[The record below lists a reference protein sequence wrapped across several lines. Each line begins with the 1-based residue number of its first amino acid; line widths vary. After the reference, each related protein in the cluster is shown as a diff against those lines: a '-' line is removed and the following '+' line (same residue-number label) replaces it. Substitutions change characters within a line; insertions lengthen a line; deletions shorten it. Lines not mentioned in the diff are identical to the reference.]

1 MTNKNTNKIFS
12 IAALAAG
19 MLLAS
24 CSDMEPTT
32 PQDEA
37 ADPNAIN
44 FSIGQG
50 EASSRTQYSA
60 DDDLQIEWLKGDNI
74 TIWATPA
81 KGSATSADYVVSQVV
96 ASTKT
101 IDGKEVTTNS
111 KAKIAPTG
119 TGLKWS
125 GDVQHTFCGIYGE
138 KVLSFSLSDGQAA
151 ASLQYPMTQTLVDVN
166 GAWANMQQA
175 YMVAYKQ
182 TMPAENVNLSF
193 KPIMTTLDVVVSGM
207 AEGAADAKAI
217 KVKSMSVKIGSD
229 ADVLYSVGEDMYFDI
244 EFNNN
249 GLISATPSTTKS
261 KMEITFAFDPT
272 NLPKVEIGKSITIT
286 AILPSIEIST
296 AKPVTITVT
305 TDDDTSKSFKFSGPV
320 TAGNKAKIETKPW
333 GTQQSTVP
341 EGAVDMGLSVYWA
354 ESALPNASSSRAYD
368 YSYYG
373 WGCTKSYPET
383 YYGEWVTYFNTLG
396 AILDPAYYDYACGT
410 QYDPLVNYAN
420 NPDQYPL
427 AGSDYDIAYVSNKG
441 KWRMP
446 TKSDWE
452 ELRDTD
458 NCEWEWQDNYN
469 GEKGY
474 KVTSKKTG
482 KSIFLPA
489 AGSHQEQY
497 GILNIGSYGFYWS
510 STPNATSR
518 TDSAWY
524 LEFNNPSDPNI
535 QVAPSLKTSLRCKAY
550 AIYPVAAK

>member
-1 MTNKNTNKIFS
+1 MSSADVFYEDEKGNQFFDITFS
-12 IAALAAG
+12 PSTVPSASRYTITTEYIDDYSWGEARTITFELA
-19 MLLAS
+19 
-24 CSDMEPTT
+24 T
-32 PQDEA
+32 PQEVAVD
-37 ADPNAIN
+37 
-44 FSIGQG
+44 
-50 EASSRTQYSA
+50 
-60 DDDLQIEWLKGDNI
+60 
-74 TIWATPA
+74 
-81 KGSATSADYVVSQVV
+81 GS
-96 ASTKT
+96 
-101 IDGKEVTTNS
+101 
-111 KAKIAPTG
+111 
-119 TGLKWS
+119 L
-125 GDVQHTFCGIYGE
+125 
-138 KVLSFSLSDGQAA
+138 L
-151 ASLQYPMTQTLVDVN
+151 
-166 GAWANMQQA
+166 
-175 YMVAYKQ
+175 
-182 TMPAENVNLSF
+182 
-193 KPIMTTLDVVVSGM
+193 
-207 AEGAADAKAI
+207 
-217 KVKSMSVKIGSD
+217 
-229 ADVLYSVGEDMYFDI
+229 
-244 EFNNN
+244 
-249 GLISATPSTTKS
+249 
-261 KMEITFAFDPT
+261 
-272 NLPKVEIGKSITIT
+272 IT
-286 AILPSIEIST
+286 AILPSIEISE

-305 TDDDTSKSFKFSGPV
+305 TDDGTSKSFKFSGPV
-320 TAGNKAKIETKPW
+320 SAGNKAKIETKPW

-354 ESALPNASSSRAYD
+354 ESALPNASSSRAGEK

-373 WGCTKSYPET
+373 WGCTKSYPEIFN
-383 YYGEWVTYFNTLG
+383 GEWVTYFNTLG
-396 AILDPAYYDYACGT
+396 AILDPAYYNYACGT

-535 QVAPSLKTSLRCKAY
+535 QGAPS
-550 AIYPVAAK
+550 